1 MRIKESNES
10 FTMNILTTF
19 LLLSLYSMLTA
30 QPPRYEWFRGQG
42 TDTEEHV
49 HEGFQT
55 SDGGFISI
63 GHGIESSGSDDML
76 IIKVKANGISDWKQD
91 FGTSGK
97 KGAGYCITEL
107 ADGYIAGGAI
117 FDPDSQRTQRFLT
130 KLDLS
135 GNVVWEKFYGS
146 ESVGGIRGIDITSDG
161 NIIVTGYKNTPN
173 TSEFQ
178 GFVFIVDDGD
188 GFLMKIDGEGE
199 VLWEKSINAPQG
211 TKVRQIESGYAVCS
225 CVWVWSEEAGD
236 HQDFSL
242 IQTDEQGTTV
252 WQKYYGGSQNDHL
265 YDFDLTDDDGYI
277 LAGHTLSYGVTNWDY
292 LLMKIDSEGTEEWH
306 KTFGQPRGY
315 DAEFIHDE
323 AYGVRQT
330 PDGGYV
336 ICGGSGD
343 EDDNYSGSDHYSGPS
358 DEWKVYLVRTDGDG
372 TMQWE
377 GIYPTWSVGNNGGEY
392 LGLTS
397 DGGYIVFVDTDT
409 QTPPDPNNFGFL
421 KLGPDPVTGLN
432 ERSLKIPAIFALKRN
447 YPNPFNPR
455 TIITYE
461 LPITNDVQLTVYNLL
476 GKRIVTLVS
485 KKQTAGSHQV
495 EWDASGYPSGIYMV
509 MLKQGQYLDTSKIIL
524 MK

>member
-1 MRIKESNES
+1 MKIV
-10 FTMNILTTF
+10 IVIF
-19 LLLSLYSMLTA
+19 LALHSTLTA
-30 QPPRYEWFRGQG
+30 QPPRSEWFRGQG

-55 SDGGFISI
+55 NDGGYIAI
-63 GHGIESSGSDDML
+63 GHGVEASDSDDML

-97 KGAGYCITEL
+97 KGAGYCITEV

-146 ESVGGIRGIDITSDG
+146 AGVGGIRGIDITSGG
-161 NIIVTGYKNTPN
+161 NIIATGYKNTPN

-188 GFLMKIDGEGE
+188 GFLMKLDGDGEII
-199 VLWEKSINAPQG
+199 WEQPIYAPQG
-211 TKVRQIESGYAVCS
+211 TKVRHTEQGFAVCS
-225 CVWVWSEEAGD
+225 CVWVWSEETGD
-236 HQDFSL
+236 HQDFCL
-242 IQTDEQGTTV
+242 IQTDDQGATV
-252 WQKYYGGSQNDHL
+252 WQEHYGGSENDHL
-265 YDFDLTDDDGYI
+265 YDFDLTDDGGYI
-277 LAGHTLSYGVTNWDY
+277 LAGHTLSYEVKNWDY
-292 LLMKIDSEGTEEWH
+292 LLMKINSEGTEEWH

-315 DAEFIHDE
+315 NAEYIYDE

-343 EDDNYSGSDHYSGPS
+343 EYPYSESGHAAGPS
-358 DEWKVYLVRTDGDG
+358 DEWKVYLVRTDADG
-372 TMQWE
+372 TMLWE
-377 GIYPTWSVGNNGGEY
+377 GIYPTWSIGNNGGEY
-392 LGLTS
+392 IALTT

-421 KLGPDPVTGLN
+421 KLGPDPVSGLN
-432 ERSLKIPAIFALKRN
+432 FEQEILPNKFGLNKV
-447 YPNPFNPR
+447 YPNPFNP
-455 TIITYE
+455 TTKIEYSIAKAGNVVLKTYN
-461 LPITNDVQLTVYNLL
+461 IL
-476 GKRIVTLVS
+476 GNEIVTLVDEF
-485 KKQTAGSHQV
+485 QV
-495 EWDASGYPSGIYMV
+495 PGIYQIEFNAKYLSSGIYITK
-509 MLKQGQYLDTSKIIL
+509 LYQGADSDSRKLIVIK
-524 MK
+524 